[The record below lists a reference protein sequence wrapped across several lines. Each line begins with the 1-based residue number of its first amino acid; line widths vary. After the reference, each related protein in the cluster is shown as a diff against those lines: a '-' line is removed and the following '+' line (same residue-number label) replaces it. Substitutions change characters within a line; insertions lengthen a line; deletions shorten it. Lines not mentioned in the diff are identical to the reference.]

1 MEYVIA
7 SAESSHAALA
17 ALSAGDLASQQG
29 ALLQQGAQGAV
40 FCVRD
45 ELLKLAVAA
54 TKRIAADRQRPLKS
68 EVRAVSK
75 PSLLCNYK

>member
-45 ELLKLAVAA
+45 ELLKLAVA